1 MVSFSFLLPTR
12 GRPDLARRFLRSVTE
27 TADRSEEIEV
37 VLGVDEDDAPSH
49 SIAHAGLSVKIVVLP
64 PGMTMGALNRACF
77 ERSAG
82 RYVML
87 INDDVIV
94 RTRGWDS
101 AVYRAFARYA
111 DDLALVHV
119 NDLLFGQ
126 RLCTFPILSRKSCL
140 EIGICPQCYRRY
152 RIDDHIYDSY
162 GLLGYLGHS
171 RLVYLKDVIFE
182 HENYSVAGSRTGR
195 RAGLPAREERLYV
208 PNAEVFEADSRDFE
222 NCFEDRKKD
231 AQAGPTD
238 RDGCSRESPGNVRKG
253 AGECPRPPRL
263 PPVFRCSWQKVRGG
277 LAGADRARHG
287 VQAGRH
293 RQRSSLRAARTGAA
307 REKATSAWRRY
318 KRLPAAIHAICDPP
332 ANLLKR
338 LVRLLLVPA
347 EQVGLG
353 MGIGSDEPQN
363 QETAGRGD

>member
-1 MVSFSFLLPTR
+1 
-12 GRPDLARRFLRSVTE
+12 
-27 TADRSEEIEV
+27 
-37 VLGVDEDDAPSH
+37 
-49 SIAHAGLSVKIVVLP
+49 
-64 PGMTMGALNRACF
+64 
-77 ERSAG
+77 
-82 RYVML
+82 ML

-231 AQAGPTD
+231 ARKLARLIETAALENRQATYE
-238 RDGCSRESPGNVRKG
+238 RVLANVRDPHG
-253 AGECPRPPRL
+253 CRRYFVALGRRSAAGWPARIALGMESKLAAIVNGRP
-263 PPVFRCSWQKVRGG
+263 C
-277 LAGADRARHG
+277 
-287 VQAGRH
+287 
-293 RQRSSLRAARTGAA
+293 AARTGRSSRKGHFGVA
-307 REKATSAWRRY
+307 RATSDCPRRFT
-318 KRLPAAIHAICDPP
+318 RSATHRRTC
-332 ANLLKR
+332 
-338 LVRLLLVPA
+338 
-347 EQVGLG
+347 
-353 MGIGSDEPQN
+353 
-363 QETAGRGD
+363 